1 MAIPEII
8 KNLKKRYPKVP
19 VQTIIN
25 LLRETFDEISKE
37 LIQGKA
43 IEIRKFGRWSVKKIK
58 QKYNAINPR
67 TGERIYIPEKKK
79 ISFKM
84 AKELKDTINNSK

>member
-84 AKELKDTINNSK
+84 AKELKDIINNSK

>member
-8 KNLKKRYPKVP
+8 KNLKKQYPKVP

-67 TGERIYIPEKKK
+67 PGERLYIPEKKK

-84 AKELKDTINNSK
+84 AKELKDIINNSK

>member
-8 KNLKKRYPKVP
+8 KNLKKQYPKVP

-58 QKYNAINPR
+58 QKV
-67 TGERIYIPEKKK
+67 KV
-79 ISFKM
+79 
-84 AKELKDTINNSK
+84 KDF

>member
-43 IEIRKFGRWSVKKIK
+43 IEIRKFGRWSVKMIK

>member
-8 KNLKKRYPKVP
+8 KNLKKQYPKVP

-84 AKELKDTINNSK
+84 AKELKDTINKSK

>member
-1 MAIPEII
+1 LAIPEII
-8 KNLKKRYPKVP
+8 KNLKKQYPKVP

>member
-8 KNLKKRYPKVP
+8 KNLKKQYPKVP

-67 TGERIYIPEKKK
+67 TGESIYTRKEKN
-79 ISFKM
+79 I
-84 AKELKDTINNSK
+84 I

>member
-8 KNLKKRYPKVP
+8 KNLKKQYPKVP

-58 QKYNAINPR
+58 QSTMLSTQELEREYIYQKRKKYHL
-67 TGERIYIPEKKK
+67 KWQKSSK
-79 ISFKM
+79 I
-84 AKELKDTINNSK
+84 

>member
-8 KNLKKRYPKVP
+8 KNLKKQYPKVP

-84 AKELKDTINNSK
+84 AKELKDIINNSK